1 MFRYIIII
9 FIFIFYIKNIIA
21 ICPLN
26 YYKNDGNCTST
37 EKGLSSLKI
46 IYCNFKNTTTNKKS
60 ILSVLKNPIEDF
72 SNITFPKINES
83 DQSTFLN
90 FLPRYPESDEETCK
104 NLIIINGGGGGGDMK
119 YLSIFKT
126 QTIDLFETQKRYLCD
141 NDIIKYEY
149 FYLENQS
156 PCQYISYDY
165 YYPPISKLYNYMCPE
180 HDLEDFT
187 NILSLTPNNKCPST
201 EIYDQSID
209 LGSKITFPDT
219 CSIICQHGDCINS
232 KCECYS
238 NWNGENCNL
247 KSCEIDNDCSELP
260 NNICSNNIC
269 KCKEGFIDN
278 NTGICIDENECLTKK
293 PCDSKFSTCVNTI
306 GSFKCNCNQG
316 FMKYQSVNSATCL
329 NITST
334 STNQQNETFIC
345 NKETGACDCKDG
357 FKFLNSNCVDIDECL
372 LMKPPTDDETTT
384 SSSSTTIQCPLNS
397 ICENLYGSY
406 RCKCEIDYIYY
417 NDSCIKF
424 PTFSNIKLSSTI
436 KGLLSMRVETSNLE
450 FTNIFKSVIVGSGSS
465 GSDYLKCN
473 NMTMEFNQT
482 NGNGMISCIL
492 ESGINYNGLSLSIQ
506 LYDNSVKKIVDK
518 LSIPFIKSIEKSPT
532 LGGIIKLN
540 VNYYKNFTQSDSVI
554 ISINNKIVPIK
565 SIKRNIFSIDIER
578 GSGSN
583 LPLSLIVND
592 ELSTDSLVF
601 QYQEPFIENYTT
613 VGFKMGG
620 YITIYGNNF
629 GNDTSLISV
638 ILKDKQDKKPIQCLN
653 LQLLKFDT
661 TIKCLLPPSLI
672 NNNNNNNISSSS
684 SSSFSTTTNS
694 NDMID
699 IDEID
704 IEKLIWVTVNN
715 LTSKDLIFFYYDL
728 DDKYYNCDVLTTCS
742 NHGQCQFGQCV
753 CNQGWSGPNCN
764 VPVLLNSPNDN
775 VSSEPKK
782 PLIQDFNTNDPL
794 QKIKTDNGTI
804 FLFGIKN
811 LIEYTFDGE
820 IVEKVDLSI
829 QADWKVGET
838 IIDPDFGII
847 KNYTSVLFN
856 YAKITLV
863 FVEPLSL
870 RNQSNNENFKNYNS
884 KYLPLEYGSIRLL
897 ININDWPFQERT
909 NYLDIVMESTNIIKD
924 KSRPLC
930 RTTSF
935 TRFSQTPWVF
945 EKDNSNNNNNNN
957 NNNNTNSNSNNNY
970 NYNYLNSKKLNS
982 TEIIWYLTTNDYVS
996 LYVQFIN
1003 KIKIDNN
1010 IRTIKILKKSLTHGN
1025 STVNVILRIPYFNQ
1039 SISFNPTDYKII
1051 SNDQPYINTNLTCV
1065 VPPEPTNNN
1074 KLILSAVG
1082 FLVGLLA
1089 LFTAISLSW
1098 YIIRKKNLK
1107 KLNSQKQSTD
1117 FESTIIPPPPSTTTI
1132 IESISTPSPPT
1143 TTTTSTNNITP
1154 Q

>member
-1 MFRYIIII
+1 MMVIV
-9 FIFIFYIKNIIA
+9 
-21 ICPLN
+21 P
-26 YYKNDGNCTST
+26 
-37 EKGLSSLKI
+37 
-46 IYCNFKNTTTNKKS
+46 CNFKNTASNKKS
-60 ILSVLKNPIEDF
+60 IISVLKNPVEDF
-72 SNITFPKINES
+72 SNITYPKINDD
-83 DQSTFLN
+83 DQTTTTFLN

-104 NLIIINGGGGGGDMK
+104 NFISDMK
-119 YLSIFKT
+119 FLSIFKT
-126 QTIDLFETQKRYLCD
+126 QTIDLFQTQKRYLCD

-149 FYLENQS
+149 FYLEDQS
-156 PCQYISYDY
+156 PCQYTSYDY

-180 HDLEDFT
+180 HDLDDFT

-201 EIYDQSID
+201 QLYDQSID

-219 CSIICQHGDCINS
+219 CPIICQHGDCINS

-238 NWNGENCNL
+238 NWSGENCNL
-247 KSCEIDNDCSELP
+247 KSCEIDNDCLELP
-260 NNICSNNIC
+260 NNYCSNNIC
-269 KCKEGFIDN
+269 KCKAGFIESN
-278 NTGICIDENECLTKK
+278 GICIDENECLTKK
-293 PCDSKFSTCVNTI
+293 PCDSKFSTCINTI

-316 FMKYQSVNSATCL
+316 FMKYQSIDSIACL
-329 NITST
+329 NITTAAST
-334 STNQQNETFIC
+334 SINQQKNETFIC
-345 NKETGACDCKDG
+345 NKETGTCDCKDG
-357 FKFLNSNCVDIDECL
+357 FKFSNSNCIDIDECL
-372 LMKPPTDDETTT
+372 LMKSPSTITATAT
-384 SSSSTTIQCPLNS
+384 ATTIQCPPNS
-397 ICENLYGSY
+397 ICENLFGSY
-406 RCKCEIDYIYY
+406 KCKCEIDYIYY
-417 NDSCIKF
+417 NSSCIKF

-436 KGLLSMRVETSNLE
+436 KGLLSIRIENSNLD
-450 FTNIFKSVIVGSGSS
+450 FTNIFKSLIIGDN
-465 GSDYLKCN
+465 DYMKCN
-473 NMTMEFNQT
+473 NMTYEFNQT
-482 NGNGMISCIL
+482 NSIITCNL
-492 ESGINYNGLSLSIQ
+492 EIGINYNGQSLSIQ
-506 LYDNSVKKIVDK
+506 LYDNTVKKIVDN
-518 LSIPFIKSIEKSPT
+518 LSIPFIKTIEKSPT
-532 LGGIIKLN
+532 SGGIIKLN
-540 VNYYKNFTQSDSVI
+540 VNYYKNFTQSDHVI
-554 ISINNKIVPIK
+554 ISINNNIIPII
-565 SIKRNIFSIDIER
+565 SIKRNIFSIRIER

-592 ELSTDSLVF
+592 ELSTDSLIF

-629 GNDTSLISV
+629 GNDSSQISI
-638 ILKDKQDKKPIQCLN
+638 ILKDKQDRKPIQCLN
-653 LQLLKFDT
+653 LQLLKIDT

-672 NNNNNNNISSSS
+672 NNNNNNNNNNNSTSSSSTSSSS
-684 SSSFSTTTNS
+684 SSSSSTSSTSSSSKKTNS
-694 NDMID
+694 SLSSNDIID

-704 IEKLIWVTVNN
+704 LEKLIWVTVNN

-728 DDKYYNCDVLTTCS
+728 DDKYYNCDSITTCS

-764 VPVLLNSPNDN
+764 VPVLLNSSNDN
-775 VSSEPKK
+775 KNNNNDNGSSEPKK
-782 PLIQDFNTNDPL
+782 PLIKDFNTNDPL

-811 LIEYTFDGE
+811 LIEYTYDGE
-820 IVEKVDLSI
+820 IVEKIDLAI

-847 KNYTSVLFN
+847 KNYTSILFN

-870 RNQSNNENFKNYNS
+870 RNQSSNENFKNYNS
-884 KYLPLEYGSIRLL
+884 KYLPLEYGSVRLL
-897 ININDWPFQERT
+897 ININNWPFQERT
-909 NYLDIVMESTNIIKD
+909 NYLDIIMESTNIIKD

-935 TRFSQTPWVF
+935 TKFSQTPWVF
-945 EKDNSNNNNNNN
+945 ERDKTNNTNN
-957 NNNNTNSNSNNNY
+957 NNNNTNINNY
-970 NYNYLNSKKLNS
+970 NNNNYLNSKNLNS

-1010 IRTIKILKKSLTHGN
+1010 IRTIKILKKSVTHEN

-1051 SNDQPYINTNLTCV
+1051 SNDQPYINKNLTCV
-1065 VPPEPTNNN
+1065 IPPEPENNN

-1107 KLNSQKQSTD
+1107 RLTNQKQSTD
-1117 FESTIIPPPPSTTTI
+1117 FEDTIPPITTTTS
-1132 IESISTPSPPT
+1132 IESISTPPTIT
-1143 TTTTSTNNITP
+1143 TTNITP